1 MDDNLG
7 ASDPYR
13 DMVNSAEND
22 IRPGFLG
29 GNGSSDGEGAAKKA
43 LKGVEQ
49 AAAAVATK
57 GKSAGKG
64 GGKGAG
70 IGGAVGGKG
79 FGGGKD
85 AASEGLKS
93 GTKSAEGKEKSGGL
107 FNKKG
112 SSQKDG
118 KSESKLEMPSGI
130 KNVLKMASPLL
141 ILLVGTL
148 AIIALIIALPVML
161 IGAIDYNLMK
171 ILGFENTI
179 AILEKVG
186 SFVTKEF
193 LSKGNVP
200 SKYFSDLAAFGVD
213 VGQVTANGDFVKTNV
228 YIANIEE
235 KTDLVAAA
243 SGFSYIPEDE
253 GELAILYNG
262 KVIYAEDFVAAVES
276 DPTLYAAYTGAADLD
291 TKYYYGDD
299 VNKVYKEMGL
309 SRGNFNN
316 WDSSGSYKQDEEKY
330 FEILKN
336 VLNSGSDL
344 EVGGSYKDLPKPST
358 AATSAPSNSGA
369 GTYSEPVDGV
379 DSGTITGNVS
389 EKTQEYIYRWD
400 PFTTKDGKIDFTPTY
415 SDNATQRATEILN
428 TAISSNEPYLASNAF
443 ISIEEP
449 IQRARVDGDGPVN
462 QVMNTLT
469 KRTKVSYQNVETG
482 GTDTRNFSVLET
494 RNFRAA
500 VSDNKYDQS
509 EAFNFGR
516 DRIIKTTDQAAAM
529 ANDDTIRRTTVA
541 SPGHVNSNTAMR
553 NGKKEDMKADESVVS
568 KANENLELSQA
579 SKNSETFQ
587 SVIGGN
593 RIIEG
598 GSFLSNTINM
608 QVIGAMPSDSGKIA
622 EYHKEVEEVMARR
635 AEAERATKSPFDIS
649 SPNTFLGSIV
659 HNMATS
665 ILGNYAT
672 GLTALS
678 AITSAGDTASSA
690 LASLTG
696 SATAANGS
704 GEYTTMSGL
713 GCETLKMAGNIEG
726 DLYCTSHNTPS
737 TKYISYTFDDFKNS
751 EIGDDIDD
759 EGKPVEKAGDG
770 PSLYEFVNYGMDRYV
785 TVGVKNAEVCE
796 RYRDDTGYE
805 PPQSF
810 WQKVTSFFGDM
821 DATYNV
827 CDVGTVEGED
837 RDQDLEVRKI
847 YTGAKY
853 SFGSDAEG
861 PNELYSSYVMYDE
874 VKSLLSGEQSA
885 VSKMREEY
893 RKKHPLDNSRAG
905 IVARRSGL
913 SKHEAEIALAYG
925 DYLTMIA
932 NYNPNNRF
940 NFVAPVVSIEKPILE
955 YHSNEMALQLYAW
968 YSKQAEYDDLRTRNF
983 VV

>member
-1 MDDNLG
+1 MDDKLG

-13 DMVNSAEND
+13 EMVNSAQND

-29 GNGSSDGEGAAKKA
+29 GNGDGGGAGAAKA
-43 LKGVEQ
+43 LKGAEKV
-49 AAAAVATK
+49 ASAIATK
-57 GKSAGKG
+57 GKGV
-64 GGKGAG
+64 GKGAG
-70 IGGAVGGKG
+70 AAAGAGKGAGGAKNALSDGM
-79 FGGGKD
+79 
-85 AASEGLKS
+85 KS
-93 GTKSAEGKEKSGGL
+93 GAEKAENKEKSGGL
-107 FNKKG
+107 YNKKG
-112 SSQKDG
+112 SSQNDKEEPSL
-118 KSESKLEMPSGI
+118 KMPKGI

-141 ILLVGTL
+141 ILLISVI
-148 AIIALIIALPVML
+148 AIIALIIALPIML

-171 ILGFENTI
+171 VLGFENTI

-193 LSKGNVP
+193 LSKGEVP
-200 SKYFSDLAAFGVD
+200 AKYFSDLAAYGVD

-228 YIANIEE
+228 YIANIED

-243 SGFSYIPEDE
+243 SGFSYIPDDE
-253 GELAILYNG
+253 GELAVLYNG

-299 VNKVYKEMGL
+299 VDKVYSEMGL

-316 WDSSGSYKQDEEKY
+316 WDSSGSYKQDEDKY
-330 FEILKN
+330 FEILN
-336 VLNSGSDL
+336 GVLDSGSDL
-344 EVGGSYKDLPKPST
+344 AIGGSHKDLPCPGECVYPDEST
-358 AATSAPSNSGA
+358 DG
-369 GTYSEPVDGV
+369 GTYAEDVDGIEAPTV
-379 DSGTITGNVS
+379 TGDVA
-389 EKTQEYIYRWD
+389 EKTQDYIINWL
-400 PFTTKDGKIDFTPTY
+400 PHTEIVNGTQKTVWLPEY
-415 SDNATQRATEILN
+415 SDNATQRAAEILN
-428 TAISSNEPYLASNAF
+428 TAVSSNEPYLASNAF

-449 IQRARVDGDGPVN
+449 IQRARIYGDGPVN

-469 KRTKVSYQNVETG
+469 KRTEVSYQNVETG
-482 GTDTRNFSVLET
+482 VIDTKKNAVLET
-494 RNFRAA
+494 KNFRAA
-500 VSDNKYDQS
+500 VSDNNYDQS

-516 DRIIKTTDQAAAM
+516 DRIIKTTDQAGAM
-529 ANDDTIRRTTVA
+529 EEDDTIRRTTVA
-541 SPGHVNSNTAMR
+541 SPGHVSSNTAMR
-553 NGKKEDMKADESVVS
+553 NGKNKNKKADEGVTS
-568 KANENLELSQA
+568 KANENLDLSQA
-579 SKNSETFQ
+579 KKNSETFQ

-649 SPNTFLGSIV
+649 SPHTFLGSIV

-678 AITSAGDTASSA
+678 AITSAGDTASTA
-690 LASLTG
+690 VASLMG

-713 GCETLKMAGNIEG
+713 GCETLKMAGSIEG

-737 TKYISYTFDDFKNS
+737 TEFVHYTFDDFKNS
-751 EIGDDIDD
+751 EIGGDIDD
-759 EGKPVEKAGDG
+759 EGKPVEGSG
-770 PSLYEFVNYGMDRYV
+770 LYEFVNYGMDRYV
-785 TVGVKNAEVCE
+785 SVGVKNAEVCE
-796 RYRDDTGYE
+796 RYREDTGYE
-805 PPQSF
+805 PEQSF
-810 WQKVTSFFGDM
+810 WQKVANFFGDM
-821 DATYNV
+821 DGTYNV
-827 CDVGTVEGED
+827 CDVGTVKGED
-837 RDQDLEVRKI
+837 KDLDLEVRKI

-853 SFGSDAEG
+853 SFGSDADG
-861 PNELYSSYVMYDE
+861 PNSLYSSYVMYDE
-874 VKSLLSGEQSA
+874 VKSLLSDEQSA

-893 RKKHPLDNSRAG
+893 RKKHPLDNSKAG
-905 IVARRSGL
+905 IISRRSGL
-913 SKHEAEIALAYG
+913 SKHEAEIALVYS

-932 NYNPNNRF
+932 NYNPNTRF
-940 NFVAPVVSIEKPILE
+940 DFTAPVVSIEKPILE
-955 YHSNEMALQLYAW
+955 YHSNEMALELYAW
-968 YSKQAEYDDLRTRNF
+968 YSKQTEYDDLRTRNF